1 MTREAAGPG
10 RSKHW
15 KRSTHPSRRARKLY
29 PLQSFPARAGLVPR
43 EPTARQHTQP
53 PPVTKCSHTPIW
65 SLSLITK
72 NKRECPLLCKKV
84 GPTPRRKRQRDRA
97 GASIGSD
104 PPTPRAER
112 ESSILSK
119 ASLRAQAWSRG
130 SPPPANT
137 PNLLSLEPVP
147 FSPGACP
154 PTSPS
159 PPNLLLLES
168 VPSSHCSLSLIPC
181 PPDLEPVP
189 KALSPSLTIVPLNPR
204 VLSGISH
211 TLIYGTREV
220 AHPRTR

>member
-1 MTREAAGPG
+1 MGDPATREAAGPG

-84 GPTPRRKRQRDRA
+84 GPTLRRKRQRDRA

-104 PPTPRAER
+104 PPPLAQSAKAL
-112 ESSILSK
+112 SSHELPCALRPGPAGAHRPPTHPTSSLWSLSP
-119 ASLRAQAWSRG
+119 
-130 SPPPANT
+130 SP
-137 PNLLSLEPVP
+137 LEPVP
-147 FSPGACP
+147 QPPLLP
-154 PTSPS
+154 PTSSFWRAS
-159 PPNLLLLES
+159 PP
-168 VPSSHCSLSLIPC
+168 PIAAC
-181 PPDLEPVP
+181 P
-189 KALSPSLTIVPLNPR
+189 
-204 VLSGISH
+204 
-211 TLIYGTREV
+211 
-220 AHPRTR
+220 